1 MVFIMVY
8 SLYHPFMVILGMIYY
23 CFTHDPLRAGVRVS
37 RSSMVAPV
45 AAGSTRGDLVA
56 KGWWQWSEQD
66 LAPHISLSTKNT
78 SKGNTARKP
87 QFLKGTFRLV
97 IYIYTFKPNYNYI
110 TRPLNDL
117 TYKCI
122 QMCFLS
128 HPSPRMFR
136 WLYILLQPW
145 EGWFL
150 LLHQST
156 LNLGWSWPGVARFKV
171 NQHSYASLLERIF
184 SSLNK
189 GWTKI
194 TLQ

>member
-122 QMCFLS
+122 QMCFFCLTHLPGCS
-128 HPSPRMFR
+128 DG
-136 WLYILLQPW
+136 YISFSNRGKAGSSCYTSQLW
-145 EGWFL
+145 IWVG
-150 LLHQST
+150 
-156 LNLGWSWPGVARFKV
+156 PGLVWQDSK
-171 NQHSYASLLERIF
+171 
-184 SSLNK
+184 
-189 GWTKI
+189 
-194 TLQ
+194 

>member
-78 SKGNTARKP
+78 SKGNTARNP
-87 QFLKGTFRLV
+87 QFLKGTFIL
-97 IYIYTFKPNYNYI
+97 IYIYTFKPDYNYI
-110 TRPLNDL
+110 PRPLNDL
-117 TYKCI
+117 TYTCV
-122 QMCFLS
+122 FLS
-128 HPSPRMFR
+128 HPSPRMF
-136 WLYILLQPW
+136 
-145 EGWFL
+145 L
-150 LLHQST
+150 LLHRST